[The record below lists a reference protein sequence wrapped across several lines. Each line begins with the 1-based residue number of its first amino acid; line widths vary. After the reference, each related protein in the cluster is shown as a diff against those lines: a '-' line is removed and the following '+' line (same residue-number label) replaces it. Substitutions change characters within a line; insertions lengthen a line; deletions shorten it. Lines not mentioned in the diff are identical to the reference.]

1 MEGSVL
7 LSSLVVMPLMGSLG
21 IAFIPSHWTGWIR
34 TGGLVI
40 SGLCFLQSLRL
51 WVGFDSSSSRFQFVE
66 VYPGLAWGHGDVFLG
81 VDGISLFLIILTT
94 FLIPICL
101 LASYQAIQH
110 NLKAYTI
117 CFLLLG
123 GLTTGVFMVLDV
135 LWFYVLFEAILIP
148 MVLVV
153 GVWGSRARR
162 TRASMQFFLYTAFG
176 SLALLMALL
185 SMAWTVG
192 STDWQVL
199 SEVTWSP
206 TRERWLWLAFFVSF
220 AVKVP
225 MVPVHTWLPEA
236 HVEAPTAGSVL
247 LAGIMLKLGTY
258 GMVRFLLPLF
268 PNASAYWTPFV
279 FTLSVVAIIYTS
291 LTTLR
296 QGDMKRMI
304 AYSSVAHM
312 GFVTLGLFTGNL
324 TGLMGSML
332 IMLSHGWVSSALFL
346 CVGVLYD
353 RYHSRLIKYY
363 QGIGQGMPL
372 FAIIFVFFSMA
383 NLGFPGTSS
392 FVGEFLVLAGAG
404 AANLTV
410 TFFAAVG
417 TVLGAAYSVWLCNR
431 VLFGPLTSV
440 TLTGI
445 KDITVREA
453 VIFTPLMI
461 LTLWMGIYPQAF
473 IEPIEGALASVLLYT

>member
-1 MEGSVL
+1 MGV
-7 LSSLVVMPLMGSLG
+7 LSSLVVMPLMGALG
-21 IAFIPSHWTGWIR
+21 VAFMPRHRVDWMRVT
-34 TGGLVI
+34 GLVV

-51 WVGFDSSSSRFQFVE
+51 WVNFDTTTSRFQWVE
-66 VYPGLAWGHGDVFLG
+66 VYPGLAWGKGDVFVG

-94 FLIPICL
+94 LLIPLCL
-101 LASYQAIQH
+101 LASYKSIQQH
-110 NLKAYTI
+110 VKAYTI

-123 GLTTGVFMVLDV
+123 GFTCGVFMVLDV
-135 LWFYVLFEAILIP
+135 LWFYILFEATLIP
-148 MVLVV
+148 MFLVV
-153 GVWGSRARR
+153 GIWGSRARR
-162 TRASMQFFLYTAFG
+162 VRAAYQFFLYTAAG

-199 SEVTWSP
+199 TEVTWSP
-206 TRERWLWLAFFVSF
+206 VRERWLWLAFFVSF

-258 GMVRFLLPLF
+258 GMLRFLLPLF
-268 PNASAYWTPFV
+268 PQASAYWTPWV
-279 FTLSVVAIIYTS
+279 FMLSVVAIVYTS

-296 QGDMKRMI
+296 QTDMKRMI

-312 GFVTLGLFTGNL
+312 GFVTLGLFTGNTL
-324 TGLMGSML
+324 GLMGSML

-353 RYHSRLIKYY
+353 RYHTRLVKYY
-363 QGIGQGMPL
+363 QGLAQGMPL
-372 FAIIFVFFSMA
+372 FAILFVFFSMA

-392 FVGEFLVLAGAG
+392 FVGEFLVLMGSG
-404 AANLTV
+404 VANLTV
-410 TFFAAVG
+410 TLMAALG

-431 VLFGPLTSV
+431 ILFGPLQHQ
-440 TLTGI
+440 TLGGI
-445 KDITVREA
+445 SDITLREGVTFIPL
-453 VIFTPLMI
+453 VIM
-461 LTLWMGIYPQAF
+461 TLWMGIYPQIFMDA
-473 IEPIEGALASVLLYT
+473 IEPSLTAVLLY